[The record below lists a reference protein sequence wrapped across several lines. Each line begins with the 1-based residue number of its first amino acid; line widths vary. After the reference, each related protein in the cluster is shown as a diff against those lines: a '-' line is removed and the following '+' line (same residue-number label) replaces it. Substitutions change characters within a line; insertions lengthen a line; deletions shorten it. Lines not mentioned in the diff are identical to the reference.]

1 MKDFIICTGITIFLV
16 WCIVVIK
23 SCLPNMKDAKAEHFA
38 KHLYHFKSAAVRF
51 FIWLDITATIV
62 ITTLAV
68 IVIGPFLIIYGAIA
82 KERSNRRW
90 NRQNF
95 KDN

>member
-1 MKDFIICTGITIFLV
+1 
-16 WCIVVIK
+16 
-23 SCLPNMKDAKAEHFA
+23 MKDAKAEHFA
-38 KHLYHFKSAAVRF
+38 KHLYQFKSAAVRF

-90 NRQNF
+90 NRGGYCS
-95 KDN
+95 

>member
-1 MKDFIICTGITIFLV
+1 MRDFIICTGIAIFLV

-23 SCLPNMKDAKAEHFA
+23 SCLPNMKDAKEEHFA
-38 KHLYHFKSAAVRF
+38 KYLYHFKSALPRF

-62 ITTLAV
+62 VTTLAV

-82 KERSNRRW
+82 KERSNR
-90 NRQNF
+90 
-95 KDN
+95 K